1 MKLSKTYL
9 YVEILYLI
17 FWVFGNSV
25 FVFVPEPRHKPN
37 LPKYTGLGG
46 SMKSKKEM

>member
-17 FWVFGNSV
+17 FWVFGN
-25 FVFVPEPRHKPN
+25 FVFALCLTRGINRTSLNILASGVQ
-37 LPKYTGLGG
+37 
-46 SMKSKKEM
+46 